1 MCKKNLAH
9 LFFMSYIYVA
19 LILRLR
25 VADNLTRKEFLVLS
39 VTVEA
44 ANLFYAYTTLLCDA
58 HERLARLNLVVKLFA
73 RRAGRIS
80 AHFATV
86 NLLSGVT
93 AVANLAT
100 GSVSLSILVLVTVTL
115 EIVEIASDILV
126 AEIEEQGWVQCHT
139 TETGLEMEM
148 RTGASTCIATQAN
161 HFSSS
166 YFLILGNELR
176 REVTVDGLQTIV
188 VTNYDEL
195 SVTTSVISY
204 DANLA

>member
-1 MCKKNLAH
+1 
-9 LFFMSYIYVA
+9 MSYIYIA

-58 HERLARLNLVVKLFA
+58 HERLARFNLVVKLFA

-86 NLLSGVT
+86 YLLLGVT
-93 AVANLAT
+93 TVTNLAT
-100 GSVSLSILVLVTVTL
+100 GSVSLSILALVTVTL
-115 EIVEIASDILV
+115 EIVEIACNILV
-126 AEIEEQGWVQCHT
+126 AEIEEQGWVQCYT
-139 TETGLEMEM
+139 TETGLEMEV
-148 RTGASTCIATQAN
+148 RTGASTCVTTQAN

-166 YFLILGNELR
+166 YFLVLGNELR

-204 DANLA
+204 DANFA

>member
-1 MCKKNLAH
+1 
-9 LFFMSYIYVA
+9 MSYIYVA

-25 VADNLTRKEFLVLS
+25 VADNLTRKKLFVLS

-44 ANLFYAYTTLLCDA
+44 ANLFYAYATLLCDA

-100 GSVSLSILVLVTVTL
+100 GSVGLSILVLVTVTL

-126 AEIEEQGWVQCHT
+126 AEIEEQGWVQGYT
-139 TETGLEMEM
+139 AETSLEVEV
-148 RTGASTCIATQAN
+148 RTSTSTGITTQADY
-161 HFSSS
+161 FSGS
-166 YFLILGNELR
+166 YLLVL
-176 REVTVDGLQTIV
+176 
-188 VTNYDEL
+188 
-195 SVTTSVISY
+195 
-204 DANLA
+204 

>member
-1 MCKKNLAH
+1 
-9 LFFMSYIYVA
+9 MSYIYVA

-25 VADNLTRKEFLVLS
+25 VADNLTRKKLLVLS

-44 ANLFYAYTTLLCDA
+44 ANLFYAYATLLCDA

-86 NLLSGVT
+86 NLLLGVT
-93 AVANLAT
+93 TVANLAT
-100 GSVSLSILVLVTVTL
+100 GSVSFSVLALVTVAL
-115 EIVEIASDILV
+115 EIVEIACNILV

-139 TETGLEMEM
+139 TETGLEMEV
-148 RTGASTCIATQAN
+148 RTGASSCITTQAY

-166 YFLILGNELR
+166 YFLILGNELL
-176 REVTVDGLQTIV
+176 REVTIDGLQTIV
-188 VTNYDEL
+188 VTNHDVL
-195 SVTTSVISY
+195 TVTTTFISY
-204 DANLA
+204 DANSA

>member
-1 MCKKNLAH
+1 
-9 LFFMSYIYVA
+9 MSYIYVA

-25 VADNLTRKEFLVLS
+25 VADNLTRKKLLVLS

-44 ANLFYAYTTLLCDA
+44 ANLLYAYATLLCDA
-58 HERLARLNLVVKLFA
+58 RECLARLNLVVKLFA
-73 RRAGRIS
+73 RRTGSIS

-86 NLLSGVT
+86 YLLLGVT

-100 GSVSLSILVLVTVTL
+100 GSVSLSILALVTVTL
-115 EIVEIASDILV
+115 EIVEIASDVLV
-126 AEIEEQGWVQCHT
+126 AEIEEQGRVQCHT
-139 TETGLEMEM
+139 TETGLEMEV
-148 RTGASTCIATQAN
+148 RTGASTCITTQAN

-166 YFLILGNELR
+166 YFLILGNELL

>member
-1 MCKKNLAH
+1 MCWKNLAH

-25 VADNLTRKEFLVLS
+25 VADNLTRKKLLVLS

-44 ANLFYAYTTLLCDA
+44 ANLFYAYATLLCDA
-58 HERLARLNLVVKLFA
+58 HERLARLNLVVKLFS
-73 RRAGRIS
+73 RRTGRIS
-80 AHFATV
+80 AYFATV

-93 AVANLAT
+93 TVANLAT
-100 GSVSLSILVLVTVTL
+100 GSVSLSILALVTVTL
-115 EIVEIASDILV
+115 EIVEIASDVLV

-139 TETGLEMEM
+139 TETGLEMEV
-148 RTGASTCIATQAN
+148 RTGASTCVTTQAN
-161 HFSSS
+161 HFSSF

-176 REVTVDGLQTIV
+176 REVTIDGLQTIV